1 MTFVFEAHELPFNA
15 VTDEFARK
23 INDLITAYDLGHLPL
38 WDRCMLAA
46 VLPVVLQRRQGMTA
60 AEQPDDEVR
69 ASAHDG
75 GDVADAAADVPS
87 APSASPPSLSP
98 GGSSISATLSDLE
111 VALAIVHQLDELET
125 VYDTIVSARQAR
137 QTTAEE
143 EKKKAPASRSQG
155 AWGAAAAAAPRQ
167 AKTSEELLMEQ
178 LLQERF
184 SETAPYLPESG
195 DGDGDDDDDKESG
208 EPASQDRDAVMMVDV
223 AMCFT
228 ANGESLGIGSSS
240 VFGGQ
245 GYHPEFHPCVCVCVS
260 MEWKPQ
266 SLGDVVVLTAR

>member
-23 INDLITAYDLGHLPL
+23 IHDLITAYDLGHLPL

-75 GDVADAAADVPS
+75 GDVADAATDVPS

-143 EKKKAPASRSQG
+143 EKKKSPRLAVTGCVGRSGSGSAATSKDVRGASNGAVAAGALQRDRAIPAR
-155 AWGAAAAAAPRQ
+155 
-167 AKTSEELLMEQ
+167 
-178 LLQERF
+178 ER
-184 SETAPYLPESG
+184 
-195 DGDGDDDDDKESG
+195 
-208 EPASQDRDAVMMVDV
+208 R
-223 AMCFT
+223 
-228 ANGESLGIGSSS
+228 
-240 VFGGQ
+240 
-245 GYHPEFHPCVCVCVS
+245 
-260 MEWKPQ
+260 
-266 SLGDVVVLTAR
+266 